1 MNFSVGMQRRGIA
14 RAGRRACMALAFL
27 LLGIPAAQ
35 VQAAPVET
43 VSVSVKSVGDPI
55 PESVAKRIS
64 VGIEA
69 IGGRV
74 LIGKE
79 ENIFKLRQAAYD
91 KVLSDIVNRVVVGY
105 VVSDLEVRYGKETH
119 IDVSLTPVGRMVESV
134 ETIVD
139 YGNLSPLARRLVE
152 KDAAGI
158 SEKMAALLVGL
169 PVDSVGWAESVSQSA
184 GRDVIRSNLPE
195 FEASFD
201 VKSSEH
207 TIVRVSL
214 VPQGDIV
221 RTARLTFRETTI
233 PRVLLL
239 RAVNDTER
247 LLRELEGLP
256 VAFLS
261 RHRKDIEEE
270 MQQNLQSDFF
280 IKRYGIEIRTELVCG
295 RETEL
300 KTDALTDHWLIQ
312 TQGWFDV
319 GRDGN
324 RNTMVD
330 GVLGHFLWPN
340 DLLFGEAR
348 FYPGPFDGEIYGGY
362 AHRFGKS
369 YLFGYKYDFTNKAG
383 HLFGSKKFGDRW
395 VIRFDRDLRKKVNE
409 YGVSYRLHNY
419 LALEYVYHTQDGKW
433 LRLIA
438 NL

>member
-1 MNFSVGMQRRGIA
+1 MKSGHKIR
-14 RAGRRACMALAFL
+14 MALAFL
-27 LLGIPAAQ
+27 LLGAPVGIL
-35 VQAAPVET
+35 QAAPVET
-43 VSVSVKSVGDPI
+43 VSVSVTSSGDPI
-55 PESVAKRIS
+55 PASVEKRIS
-64 VGIEA
+64 AGIEA

-79 ENIFKLRQAAYD
+79 ESTFKLRQAAYD

-105 VVSDLEVRYGKETH
+105 VVSDLQVRYGKETQ
-119 IDVSLTPVGRMVESV
+119 IKVALMPVGRMVQSV
-134 ETIVD
+134 ETIID
-139 YGNLSPLARRLVE
+139 YGNLSPPARKLVE
-152 KDAAGI
+152 KDVAGL
-158 SEKMAALLVGL
+158 SERMAALLVGL

-184 GRDVIRSNLPE
+184 GRDVVAANLPE

-201 VKSSEH
+201 VKSAEH

-239 RAVNDTER
+239 RAVNGTEK

-256 VAFLS
+256 VAFLR
-261 RHRKDIEEE
+261 RHKADIEAE
-270 MQQNLQSDFF
+270 MRENLQADSF
-280 IKRYGIEIRTELVCG
+280 IRRYGIEIRTELACG

-300 KTDALTDHWLIQ
+300 KTDALTDHWLIR
-312 TQGWFDV
+312 TEGWFDV

-324 RNTMVD
+324 KNTMVD

-348 FYPGPFDGEIYGGY
+348 FYPGPFDWEIYGGY
-362 AHRFGKS
+362 ARRFGKS
-369 YLFGYKYDFTNKAG
+369 YLLGYKYDFTNQAG
-383 HLFGSKKFGDRW
+383 HVFGSKKFGDRW
-395 VIRFDRDLRKKVNE
+395 ALRFDRDLKKKVNE

-419 LALEYVYHTQDGKW
+419 LAMEYVYHTQDGKW

>member
-1 MNFSVGMQRRGIA
+1 M
-14 RAGRRACMALAFL
+14 RAGRKTWMALAFL
-27 LLGIPAAQ
+27 LLGMPAIST
-35 VQAAPVET
+35 QAAPVEE
-43 VSVSVKSVGDPI
+43 VSVAVTSVGDPI
-55 PESVAKRIS
+55 PESVAQRIS
-64 VGIEA
+64 AGVEA

-79 ENIFKLRQAAYD
+79 ENIFKMRQAAYD

-105 VVSDLEVRYGKETH
+105 VVSDLSVRYGKETH
-119 IDVSLTPVGRMVESV
+119 IDVALTPVGRMVQSV
-134 ETIVD
+134 ETIID
-139 YGNLSPLARRLVE
+139 YGNLSPLARNLVE
-152 KDAAGI
+152 KDAAGL

-184 GRDVIRSNLPE
+184 GRDVVAANLPE
-195 FEASFD
+195 FEATFD
-201 VKSSEH
+201 VKSAEH
-207 TIVRVSL
+207 TLVRVSL
-214 VPQGDIV
+214 VPQGEIV

-239 RAVNDTER
+239 RAVNGTEKR
-247 LLRELEGLP
+247 LRELEGLP
-256 VAFLS
+256 VAFLR
-261 RHRKDIEEE
+261 RHKTDIEADMRESLLADSLI
-270 MQQNLQSDFF
+270 Q
-280 IKRYGIEIRTELVCG
+280 RYGIEIRTELACG
-295 RETEL
+295 QETEL
-300 KTDALTDHWLIQ
+300 KTDALTDRWLIR
-312 TQGWFDV
+312 TEGWFDV

-330 GVLGHFLWPN
+330 GILGHFLWPH

-348 FYPGPFDGEIYGGY
+348 FYPGPFDWEIYGGY

-369 YLFGYKYDFTNKAG
+369 YLIGYKYDFTNKAG
-383 HLFGSKKFGDRW
+383 HVFGSKKFGDRW
-395 VIRFDRDLRKKVNE
+395 AIRFDRDLRKKANE

>member
-1 MNFSVGMQRRGIA
+1 MKSGHKIR
-14 RAGRRACMALAFL
+14 MALAFL
-27 LLGIPAAQ
+27 LLGVPVGIS
-35 VQAAPVET
+35 QAAPVET
-43 VSVSVKSVGDPI
+43 VSVSVTSSGDPI
-55 PESVAKRIS
+55 PASVAKRIS
-64 VGIEA
+64 AGIEA

-79 ENIFKLRQAAYD
+79 ESTFKLRQAAYD

-105 VVSDLEVRYGKETH
+105 VVSDLQVRYGKETQ
-119 IDVSLTPVGRMVESV
+119 IDVALMPVGRMVQSV
-134 ETIVD
+134 ETIID
-139 YGNLSPLARRLVE
+139 YGNLSSLARKLVE
-152 KDAAGI
+152 KDVAGL
-158 SEKMAALLVGL
+158 SERMAALLVGL

-184 GRDVIRSNLPE
+184 GRDVVAANLPE

-201 VKSSEH
+201 VKSAEH

-239 RAVNDTER
+239 RAVNGTEK

-256 VAFLS
+256 VAFLR
-261 RHRKDIEEE
+261 RHKADIEAE
-270 MQQNLQSDFF
+270 MRENLQADSF
-280 IKRYGIEIRTELVCG
+280 IRRYGIEIRTELACG

-300 KTDALTDHWLIQ
+300 KTDALTDHWLIR
-312 TQGWFDV
+312 TEGWFDV

-324 RNTMVD
+324 KNTMVD

-348 FYPGPFDGEIYGGY
+348 FYPGPFDWEIYGGY
-362 AHRFGKS
+362 ARRFGKS
-369 YLFGYKYDFTNKAG
+369 YLLGYKYDFTNQAG
-383 HLFGSKKFGDRW
+383 HVFGSKKFGDRW
-395 VIRFDRDLRKKVNE
+395 ALRFDRDLKKKVNE

-419 LALEYVYHTQDGKW
+419 LAMEYVYHTQDGKW

>member
-1 MNFSVGMQRRGIA
+1 M
-14 RAGRRACMALAFL
+14 RASRKAWMALAFL
-27 LLGIPAAQ
+27 LLDASSIGTP
-35 VQAAPVET
+35 VQAVPVET
-43 VSVSVKSVGDPI
+43 VSVSVTSVGDPI
-55 PESVAKRIS
+55 PASVAKRIS
-64 VGIEA
+64 AGVEA

-79 ENIFKLRQAAYD
+79 ESIFKLRQAAYD

-105 VVSDLEVRYGKETH
+105 VVSDLAVRYGKETQ
-119 IDVSLTPVGRMVESV
+119 IDVALTPVGRMVQST

-139 YGNLSPLARRLVE
+139 YGNLSPLARQLVE
-152 KDAAGI
+152 KDVAGL

-184 GRDVIRSNLPE
+184 GRDVVAANLPE
-195 FEASFD
+195 FEATFD
-201 VKSSEH
+201 VKSAEH

-214 VPQGDIV
+214 VPQGEIV
-221 RTARLTFRETTI
+221 RTARLTFRETTV

-239 RAVNDTER
+239 RAVNGTEKR
-247 LLRELEGLP
+247 LRELEGLP
-256 VAFLS
+256 VAFLR
-261 RHRKDIEEE
+261 RHKKDIEDE
-270 MQQNLQSDFF
+270 MRQSLQSDSF
-280 IKRYGIEIRTELVCG
+280 IQRYGIEVRTELACG

-300 KTDALTDHWLIQ
+300 KTDALTDRWLIR
-312 TQGWFDV
+312 TEGWFDV

-330 GVLGHFLWPN
+330 GILGHFLWPH

-348 FYPGPFDGEIYGGY
+348 FYPGPVEWEIYGGY

-369 YLFGYKYDFTNKAG
+369 YLFGYKYDFTNQAG
-383 HLFGSKKFGDRW
+383 HVFGSKKFGDRW
-395 VIRFDRDLRKKVNE
+395 ELRFDRDLRKKVNE

>member
-1 MNFSVGMQRRGIA
+1 M
-14 RAGRRACMALAFL
+14 RASRKAWMALAFL
-27 LLGIPAAQ
+27 LLGTSVPDI
-35 VQAAPVET
+35 QAAPVET
-43 VSVSVKSVGDPI
+43 VSVSVTSVGEPI
-55 PESVAKRIS
+55 PASVAKRIS
-64 VGIEA
+64 AGVEA

-79 ENIFKLRQAAYD
+79 ESIFKLRQAAYD

-105 VVSDLEVRYGKETH
+105 VVSDLAVRYGKETQ
-119 IDVSLTPVGRMVESV
+119 IDVALTPVGRMVQST

-139 YGNLSPLARRLVE
+139 YGNLSPLARQLVE
-152 KDAAGI
+152 KDVAGL

-184 GRDVIRSNLPE
+184 GRDVVAANLPE
-195 FEASFD
+195 FEATFD
-201 VKSSEH
+201 VKSAEH

-214 VPQGDIV
+214 VPQGEIV
-221 RTARLTFRETTI
+221 RTARLTFRETTV

-239 RAVNDTER
+239 RAVNGTEKR
-247 LLRELEGLP
+247 LRELEGLP
-256 VAFLS
+256 VAFLR
-261 RHRKDIEEE
+261 RHKKDIEDE
-270 MQQNLQSDFF
+270 MRQSLQSDSF
-280 IKRYGIEIRTELVCG
+280 IQRYGIEVRTELACG

-300 KTDALTDHWLIQ
+300 KTDALTDRWLIR
-312 TQGWFDV
+312 TEGWFDV

-330 GVLGHFLWPN
+330 GILGHFLWPH

-348 FYPGPFDGEIYGGY
+348 FYPGPVEWEIYGGY

-369 YLFGYKYDFTNKAG
+369 YLFGYKYDFTNQAG
-383 HLFGSKKFGDRW
+383 HVFGSKKFGDRW
-395 VIRFDRDLRKKVNE
+395 ELRFDRDLRKKVNE